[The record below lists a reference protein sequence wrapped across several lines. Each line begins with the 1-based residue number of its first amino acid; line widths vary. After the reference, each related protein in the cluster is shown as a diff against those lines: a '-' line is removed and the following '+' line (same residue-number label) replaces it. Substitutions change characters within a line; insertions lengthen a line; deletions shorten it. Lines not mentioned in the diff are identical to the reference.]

1 MSECSCE
8 RLRPYG
14 IQCRPCYR
22 ATHQPCPPI
31 PHSRAPERAAP
42 MGQLRFMPRG
52 PASKLD
58 RACRQGLAILLLVAT
73 SSFAQAQCMDLPMP
87 PVKLG
92 DPPAAAPP
100 TFAPPPEPDDPGD
113 DPRDTP
119 PPVFYGEEIDTETDS
134 IIFVIDISGSMNV
147 DGRMQRAQAEL
158 IRSVNGLASCFRF
171 NAIAYS
177 DVVYEFAPRTL
188 EANPLNKAALAAWIL
203 NYNARGATATG
214 PAVAQALSDRSNL
227 SVVLLTDGFPN
238 FGVPL
243 PGITPNTPPAQW
255 LVMLAQAHRRVIRQ
269 ANAQGAS
276 IDVFGIATFAETRA
290 FCQGVASDSG
300 GRFTDVP

>member
-1 MSECSCE
+1 MT
-8 RLRPYG
+8 RLLL
-14 IQCRPCYR
+14 
-22 ATHQPCPPI
+22 AT
-31 PHSRAPERAAP
+31 SLVLA
-42 MGQLRFMPRG
+42 F
-52 PASKLD
+52 ASLSQ
-58 RACRQGLAILLLVAT
+58 AQGL
-73 SSFAQAQCMDLPMP
+73 DLPMP
-87 PVKLG
+87 PVQLG
-92 DPPAAAPP
+92 DPPMAAPP
-100 TFAPPPEPDDPGD
+100 TYAPPPKPDAPDD

-147 DGRMQRAQAEL
+147 DGRLQRAQAEL
-158 IRSVNGLASCFRF
+158 IRSVNGLAGSFEF

-177 DVVYEFAPRTL
+177 DVVYEFSPDTV
-188 EANPLNKAALAAWIL
+188 EASPANKAALAAWIL

-214 PAVAQALSDRSNL
+214 PAVAQALNDRSNL

-269 ANAQGAS
+269 ANRQGAR

-300 GRFTDVP
+300 GSFTDVP